1 MGRATGSDSS
11 AATPGPPQRPGL
23 ARWLW
28 YAMGGRLPAEYREWV
43 LYDVTC
49 RTWPL
54 RHLGRLLVQ
63 LVPVAVVLLVVLPV
77 PLWVRLL
84 GVVVGSVVGLLY
96 SFVFLYEATEQRASK
111 AGYPHGTA
119 TRVREERHAAR
130 SLARAEAEFDRLHR
144 RPPG

>member
-1 MGRATGSDSS
+1 V
-11 AATPGPPQRPGL
+11 

-54 RHLGRLLVQ
+54 RHLVRLLVQ
-63 LVPVAVVLLVVLPV
+63 LVPVGVLLLVLLPV
-77 PLWVRLL
+77 PLWIALL
-84 GVVVGSVVGLLY
+84 GVLVGSAIGLMY

-119 TRVREERHAAR
+119 ARVREERRAAR
-130 SLARAEAEFDRLHR
+130 SLAEAAAEFDRLHR
-144 RPPG
+144 RRQ